1 MSNSSGGSTTE
12 EKIQHLGYHQKRT
25 APVGGTRK
33 IVKALCT
40 RILLLVAIPTIAVI
54 AAFGWLVATGLSA
67 RDTPGALE
75 TRLAITLKRFAIPRG
90 ARELSNPMQATPE
103 VLVEAR
109 RHFADHCASC
119 HGNDG
124 RGTAD
129 MGRKLYPPA
138 PDMTLPATQ
147 DLTDGELYYII
158 ENGVRFT
165 GMPAWG
171 KGGTNDDDTWH
182 LVLFVRD
189 LPRMTREDL
198 LDMEDYNP
206 RSPAE
211 MKEEEMENEFL
222 SEPSDTRGRSNPH

>member
-1 MSNSSGGSTTE
+1 
-12 EKIQHLGYHQKRT
+12 
-25 APVGGTRK
+25 
-33 IVKALCT
+33 VKTFCRRLM
-40 RILLLVAIPTIAVI
+40 LLLAVPLVVGI
-54 AAFGWLVATGLSA
+54 VGIFWLCATGLSA

-75 TRLAITLKRFAIPRG
+75 TRVAIRLQRLAIPGA

-103 VLVEAR
+103 LLVEAR

-171 KGGTNDDDTWH
+171 KGGTNDEDTWQ
-182 LVLFVRD
+182 LVLLVRH

-211 MKEEEMENEFL
+211 IQEEEKEEQFL
-222 SEPSDTRGRSNPH
+222 NQQSK

>member
-1 MSNSSGGSTTE
+1 MRSMVKTF
-12 EKIQHLGYHQKRT
+12 Y
-25 APVGGTRK
+25 TR
-33 IVKALCT
+33 
-40 RILLLVAIPTIAVI
+40 LLLLFAVPLIAVI
-54 AAFGWLVATGLSA
+54 VAIFWLCATGLSA

-75 TRLAITLKRFAIPRG
+75 TRLAIRVQRLAIPRA

-103 VLVEAR
+103 MLVEAR

-124 RGTAD
+124 RGTAE

-171 KGGTNDDDTWH
+171 KGGTNDEDTWQ
-182 LVLFVRD
+182 LVLLIRH

-198 LDMEDYNP
+198 LDMGDYNP

-211 MKEEEMENEFL
+211 IQEEEKEEQFL
-222 SEPSDTRGRSNPH
+222 NQQSK

>member
-1 MSNSSGGSTTE
+1 MRSM
-12 EKIQHLGYHQKRT
+12 
-25 APVGGTRK
+25 
-33 IVKALCT
+33 VKTFCT
-40 RILLLVAIPTIAVI
+40 RLLLLFAVPLIAVI
-54 AAFGWLVATGLSA
+54 VAIFWLCATGLSA

-75 TRLAITLKRFAIPRG
+75 TRLAIRVQRLAIPRA
-90 ARELSNPMQATPE
+90 ARELSNPMQATPAM
-103 VLVEAR
+103 LVEAR

-124 RGTAD
+124 RGTAE

-147 DLTDGELYYII
+147 DLTDGELYYLI

-171 KGGTNDDDTWH
+171 KGGTNDEDTWQ
-182 LVLFVRD
+182 LVLLIRH

-198 LDMEDYNP
+198 LDMGDYNP

-211 MKEEEMENEFL
+211 IQEEEKEEQFL
-222 SEPSDTRGRSNPH
+222 NQQSK

>member
-1 MSNSSGGSTTE
+1 MRSM
-12 EKIQHLGYHQKRT
+12 
-25 APVGGTRK
+25 
-33 IVKALCT
+33 VKTFCT
-40 RILLLVAIPTIAVI
+40 RLLLLFAVPLIAVI
-54 AAFGWLVATGLSA
+54 VAIFWLCATGLSA

-75 TRLAITLKRFAIPRG
+75 TRLAIRVQRLAIPRA
-90 ARELSNPMQATPE
+90 ARELSNPMQATPAM
-103 VLVEAR
+103 LVEAR

-124 RGTAD
+124 RGTAE

-171 KGGTNDDDTWH
+171 KGGTNDEDTWQ
-182 LVLFVRD
+182 LVLLIRH

-198 LDMEDYNP
+198 LDMGDYNP

-211 MKEEEMENEFL
+211 IQEEEKEEQFL
-222 SEPSDTRGRSNPH
+222 NQQSK